1 MLRTPATAYGDAHMA
16 PKTRPRV
23 LLADDYPGILTALT
37 RLLSPDHD
45 VVGSVSD
52 GGAVVEAALRL
63 QPDVVVLD
71 LNMSNVNG
79 LESCRRITQ
88 AIPHTKVIVLTAAVD
103 ADVMQKALAMGACAF
118 VEKQSDTNHLLSAI
132 REACC

>member
-1 MLRTPATAYGDAHMA
+1 MLRAPATVKVTRIMSSTPDDGVYFRE
-16 PKTRPRV
+16 PKRPRV

-52 GGAVVEAALRL
+52 GGLVLEAALRL
-63 QPDVVVLD
+63 QPDVVLLD

-79 LESCRRITQ
+79 LESCRLITE
-88 AIPHTKVIVLTAAVD
+88 AIPQVKVIVLTATLD

-118 VEKQSDTNHLLSAI
+118 V
-132 REACC
+132 

>member
-1 MLRTPATAYGDAHMA
+1 MSSTR
-16 PKTRPRV
+16 RPRV

-52 GGAVVEAALRL
+52 GGAVLEAALRL

-88 AIPHTKVIVLTAAVD
+88 AIPHTKVIVLTATID

-118 VEKQSDTNHLLSAI
+118 VEKQSDTNQLLSAI